1 MMTAVTNLQQRLL
14 VSHQVVQQRLL
25 VRATR
30 HVASHEHVTTAAVG
44 AHLAVECVL
53 QQRQLALAVAPQHL
67 CRFSAVHAA
76 AVAAAGV
83 QQLAATGH
91 YTQRCTHY
99 MISFQSA
106 MHAFHYVL
114 ELYQN
119 SSKTVGN

>member
-1 MMTAVTNLQQRLL
+1 MAINRSSRHDKVKTQANNDMMTTVTNLQQRLL

-25 VRATR
+25 VCAAR
-30 HVASHEHVTTAAVG
+30 HVASHEHVTT
-44 AHLAVECVL
+44 
-53 QQRQLALAVAPQHL
+53 
-67 CRFSAVHAA
+67 A

>member
-25 VRATR
+25 VRAAR

-67 CRFSAVHAA
+67 CRFSAVHAV
-76 AVAAAGV
+76 AVAAAAGV
-83 QQLAATGH
+83 
-91 YTQRCTHY
+91 
-99 MISFQSA
+99 
-106 MHAFHYVL
+106 
-114 ELYQN
+114 
-119 SSKTVGN
+119 